1 MSEMRTIQLK
11 ILEILGAK
19 LNGKKIP
26 GKKVSKIWVYLVRLS
41 SFLKILEKAVP
52 FATGSCRKFKPDIL
66 VEWKAP
72 FIFNSLLQFLFP
84 RARCPPAPRFTS

>member
-1 MSEMRTIQLK
+1 MERK
-11 ILEILGAK
+11 FRE
-19 LNGKKIP
+19 
-26 GKKVSKIWVYLVRLS
+26 KKVSKIWVYLVRLS

-84 RARCPPAPRFTS
+84 RARCPPARSPVYILKATLTNGEFKL